1 MKTLEISVN
10 KGNALYIPAYWWYSI
25 QFNKNCSISVF
36 QYRTYMNT
44 VAISPQ
50 LGMRLLQSQNV
61 KRETIKKQES
71 KNILL
76 KQPEVIDKIEEPT
89 IEEVNNIKNENE
101 NE

>member
-1 MKTLEISVN
+1 
-10 KGNALYIPAYWWYSI
+10 
-25 QFNKNCSISVF
+25 
-36 QYRTYMNT
+36 MNT

-76 KQPEVIDKIEEPT
+76 KKTEVIDKIEEPN